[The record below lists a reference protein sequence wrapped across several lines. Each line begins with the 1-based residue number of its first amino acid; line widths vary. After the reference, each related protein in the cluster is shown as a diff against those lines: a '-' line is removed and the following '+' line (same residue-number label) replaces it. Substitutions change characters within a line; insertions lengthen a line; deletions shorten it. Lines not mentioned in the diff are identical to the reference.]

1 MRSKDWEEKGNRSN
15 GYLLMIQYRIQHL
28 MSQNKRSKSEKG
40 SSGTSQWISPMRGFI
55 YVYLLLFALRG
66 LAFLVFC
73 YSFQMTNAW
82 AFPIVVPIYS
92 LFSLLIFSF
101 EHYFITKKFALGV
114 TNGLIPYVHLSNML
128 KVAMEQR
135 CTDSGTVLSRSV
147 TTNPVRTGRYGV
159 WDR

>member
-1 MRSKDWEEKGNRSN
+1 
-15 GYLLMIQYRIQHL
+15 
-28 MSQNKRSKSEKG
+28 
-40 SSGTSQWISPMRGFI
+40 MRGFI

-82 AFPIVVPIYS
+82 AFRIVVPIYS

-159 WDR
+159 RDR